1 MLNDGTLK
9 ALIEAIIYVAPEP
22 VTLDAIIKSLEG
34 EERERV
40 KAKLQELMD
49 DYERAE
55 HGIQIRRVAGGYKI
69 SSKPECHQGP
79 RKIVKNLKP
88 PIRLSKPGLKT
99 RAGHPH
105 PAHPPRSQ

>member
-22 VTLDAIIKSLEG
+22 VTLDAIVKSLEG

-40 KAKLQELMD
+40 KARLQELMN

-55 HGIQIRRVAGGYKI
+55 HGIQIRRVAGGDKI
-69 SSKPECHQGP
+69 SSQPQCHEVL
-79 RKIVKNLKP
+79 REFARSFKP
-88 PIRLSKPGLKT
+88 PLRPSKTAPGA
-99 RAGHPH
+99 RAAG
-105 PAHPPRSQ
+105 A